1 MKIDRVIFTLN
12 NNPKYVPFWNVN
24 SYVWKHKFKIQPTL
38 IFNGTKEELDNC
50 SFSFEYGDFLLVD
63 RIEDV
68 SESSPD
74 WSVTWALFWAATQ
87 FPEETCVFSGI
98 DQIPIG
104 NLFFEKI
111 KEIEDEKLVV
121 GFADAYKKYTPST
134 LGYFNTVTN
143 VLYPSSHLVG
153 KGKLFK
159 EIFEIDDSWET
170 EIRKVYNS
178 KSRYHLQNNF
188 YRGKLW
194 GLDECYASEKISI
207 YNKPKM
213 IHYLEIFWDYWF
225 KNRID
230 LQSLTNNKYD
240 LNLVKEGYY
249 SEFTTKKFTSD
260 KLTIDSIVDNI
271 QEY

>member
-38 IFNGTKEELDNC
+38 IFNGTKEELHNC

-63 RIEDV
+63 R
-68 SESSPD
+68 
-74 WSVTWALFWAATQ
+74 
-87 FPEETCVFSGI
+87 
-98 DQIPIG
+98 
-104 NLFFEKI
+104 
-111 KEIEDEKLVV
+111 IEDEKLVV

-260 KLTIDSIVDNI
+260 KLIIDSIVDNI